1 MSNKTPTLRESNPFG
16 ISIERILLVKY
27 DRSDEIDITS
37 QFLELNIFQNLF
49 EPTILAEM
57 LIYDAIGLFVNYPL
71 TGEESIIVE
80 LANPKGSASP
90 RNTDFFTA
98 SADGARFPFGSP
110 QETSLS
116 SRTIY
121 FTVKG
126 IRNIKPGDNAREAS
140 YILELASEE
149 YQESMRTKISHCYA
163 GKRGENADEDQKN
176 KGTVGEIAKRMYF
189 DYVQLKVRER
199 INPKK
204 IKEMYVDREGDPSE
218 SIEYKKVIIPNL
230 YFFQALNFLKHKALA
245 QDSLTYNSWV
255 SFENFYGYF
264 FTTIQSIIKDQ
275 LESFGEEIKQ
285 RKYLYNSNFELVDGS
300 DPDQLFRLISRY
312 DVNNR
317 FSSASKISL
326 GYFRN
331 QTISA
336 TIDREEIYVHEY
348 PEDAGEFAGNP
359 GDLGENSL
367 NTSAYREIHKAPYD
381 AIPMKDRSIENSPKI
396 KYDLDTISE
405 ELRNLYHTDSN
416 EFTLRRQRMSSESYY
431 LNSLNQVDISIVVP
445 ADISLNVGQVIYAEF
460 PELHGFNEISYDK
473 YISGYFLI
481 TEIKH
486 TISVGGIASS
496 VLRINKDSYATELET
511 NMKYTT
517 NTSVTNKPI
526 TDPATGLPEG
536 EE

>member
-149 YQESMRTKISHCYA
+149 YQESMRAKISHCYT
-163 GKRGENADEDQKN
+163 GK
-176 KGTVGEIAKRMYF
+176 VGKIANDMYF

-199 INPKK
+199 VNPKK

-526 TDPATGLPEG
+526 IDPATGLPEG